1 MGTWT
6 IDRADRLA
14 LDGEVT
20 RLAVKLMHGRL
31 NVVGTDGPA
40 RVEVTSLGTKPLTVT
55 VDDDGTLTVGHED
68 IPKWPAVFWFLFGR
82 RFRADVSIAVP
93 QHVPATLNVVSGSI
107 VASSLRAGARVDV
120 TSGRITLLGLDG
132 RITAK
137 VVSGPIEAL
146 GVGGDLDLETVSGE
160 ITLADS
166 TASRVQARTISGALT
181 CDLDNP
187 PHDSEIHLETI
198 SGEIT
203 VRVREDSDLQVRLHG
218 GSAAGSPAPSGAGG
232 GSRASTIGER
242 APRRGYRQAAAP
254 TRVWQHRAAAPAG
267 RRRRRDRRTRDD
279 GRLQPRA
286 AAALPAQAA
295 RRGAR
300 STGTS

>member
-14 LDGEVT
+14 LDGEVK

-31 NVVGTDGPA
+31 NVVGTNGPA

-55 VDDDGTLTVGHED
+55 LDDDGTLTVAHED
-68 IPKWPAVFWFLFGR
+68 IPRWPAVFWFLFGR

-107 VASSLRAGARVDV
+107 VASSLRAGARVDM

-132 RITAK
+132 RISAK

-146 GVGGDLDLETVSGE
+146 NIGGELDLETVSGE

-166 TASRVQARTISGALT
+166 TVSRVRARTISGSLT

-187 PHDSEIHLETI
+187 PENSDIRLETT

-203 VRVREDSDLQVRLHG
+203 ARVREDSDLQVSLHCVSGRVTTAFGELAHQGSKSVSGRL
-218 GSAAGSPAPSGAGG
+218 GAGTG
-232 GSRASTIGER
+232 QLSASATSGNISLL
-242 APRRGYRQAAAP
+242 RRPVDYDDSG
-254 TRVWQHRAAAPAG
+254 PA
-267 RRRRRDRRTRDD
+267 DIDEVD
-279 GRLQPRA
+279 
-286 AAALPAQAA
+286 
-295 RRGAR
+295 
-300 STGTS
+300 